1 MGNPLHGDCWH
12 PPHLP
17 LRTGEEE
24 VERGSQEKAVGDQGE
39 TRQGL
44 QKVLKK
50 EEIRGPWTH
59 MITGEGFGGMNQE
72 KSLEG
77 FPSSTAV
84 VQLRLC
90 LPMQG
95 HGFDPWSGN

>member
-1 MGNPLHGDCWH
+1 M
-12 PPHLP
+12 
-17 LRTGEEE
+17 
-24 VERGSQEKAVGDQGE
+24 ERVSQEKAVGDQEE

-50 EEIRGPWTH
+50 EEIRGPRTH
-59 MITGEGFGGMNQE
+59 MTTGEGFGGTNQE

-95 HGFDPWSGN
+95 RGFDPWSGN

>member
-1 MGNPLHGDCWH
+1 MLG
-12 PPHLP
+12 
-17 LRTGEEE
+17 TGEEE
-24 VERGSQEKAVGDQGE
+24 VERVSQEKAVGDQGE